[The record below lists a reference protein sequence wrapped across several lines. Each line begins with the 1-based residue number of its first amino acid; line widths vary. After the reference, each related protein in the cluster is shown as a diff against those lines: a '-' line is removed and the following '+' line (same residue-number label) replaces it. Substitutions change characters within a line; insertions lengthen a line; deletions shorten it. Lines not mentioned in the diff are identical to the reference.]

1 MCTEVY
7 KHQHIE
13 TGGNLFGLW
22 TTSGSAVIHVVL
34 GPGKNCKRTTA
45 SFHQDIEYM
54 KRVGRFVN
62 DNYMLCHIGE
72 WHSHHSLSL
81 NIPSSGDEHTIRGNF
96 PQGVTKFL
104 VIIANIK
111 NRDTIVLSPYFF
123 TDKGKRYEIAECA
136 VLGADGPFSVDVKIK
151 EQIELG
157 AEGGKEYQQT
167 ETSRSGATATA
178 AENPRNTHS
187 DSQPSESACPTYAQT
202 VSRNS
207 QEKFHNVDLNNQ
219 PGRDSDTNSTN
230 LQASSTNTQSSGKN
244 ANGVTPMETSDTE
257 SQTDALSL
265 IPPTDHTSAPTTNH
279 SPESSTVRN
288 QAANNENKASQ
299 KDVVLKEVY
308 DDLQKVFGS
317 EGKVEIERTKYG
329 DVQMKFEH
337 GNKYWLIRF
346 PESFPNQPAQIFNS
360 SNVKFLASTSP
371 CFDYFLEKPVTN
383 HVNILLS
390 IKNNCW
396 LTCEVCKNIT
406 KKNLTK
412 PTKMRPVS
420 TKVAGVVKELTNE
433 IQMTLSTPFKFS
445 GEGQTDGSYRIEFE
459 HSFSKWSIQIPAEF
473 PDKPAEVYKL
483 GSRYGAPEK
492 KTINRVVMGRQEEK
506 PLISSELI
514 TLAITSNCYCS
525 ECHSKK

>member
-13 TGGNLFGLW
+13 TGGSLFGLW

-45 SFHQDIEYM
+45 SFHQDIEYLH
-54 KRVGRFVN
+54 RVGRFVN

-81 NIPSSGDEHTIRGNF
+81 DIPSSGDEQTIRGNF

-111 NRDTIVLSPYFF
+111 NRNTIVLSPYFF
-123 TDKGKRYEIAECA
+123 TDEGKRYEIAEYV
-136 VLGADGPFSVDVKIK
+136 VLRSDGPFSAEVKIK
-151 EQIELG
+151 KHIELG
-157 AEGGKEYQQT
+157 AEYQQT
-167 ETSRSGATATA
+167 ETSRSGAITTA

-187 DSQPSESACPTYAQT
+187 DSQPSENACPTYAQAL
-202 VSRNS
+202 SRDS
-207 QEKFHNVDLNNQ
+207 REKSHNVDLNTH
-219 PGRDSDTNSTN
+219 PSRGSDIISTNSPAT
-230 LQASSTNTQSSGKN
+230 STDSQSSGKN
-244 ANGVTPMETSDTE
+244 ASGVTPMETSDTE
-257 SQTDALSL
+257 SQTGGLS
-265 IPPTDHTSAPTTNH
+265 PPTDHTSASTTNH

-288 QAANNENKASQ
+288 QAVNDENKATQ
-299 KDVVLKEVY
+299 KDVVLKDVY
-308 DDLQKVFGS
+308 DHLQKFFGS
-317 EGKVEIERTKYG
+317 EGKVEIERTRYG

-337 GNKYWLIRF
+337 AKRCWLIRF
-346 PESFPNQPAQIFNS
+346 PESFPNQPAQIFNAFS
-360 SNVKFLASTSP
+360 AKFLATTSP
-371 CFDYFLEKPVTN
+371 CYDYYLEKPVTN

-390 IKNNCW
+390 IKKNCKC
-396 LTCEVCKNIT
+396 TCKICENIT

-412 PTKMRPVS
+412 LTEMRPVS
-420 TKVAGVVKELTNE
+420 TKVAGVVNELTNE

-445 GEGQTDGSYRIEFE
+445 REGQTDGSYRIEFE

-473 PDKPAEVYKL
+473 PDKPAEVHKL